1 MLISFEVE
9 NYRSIKEP
17 ITLLMSAVNY
27 YKESANQLI
36 SKKLPGLTGVRY
48 LRTCAIYGPNA
59 SGKTALWRAF
69 RTMQTMVLQGAS
81 IAASAPCPYTPFGLD
96 KESRNKPTRFAIV
109 FVAGKDRT
117 RFEYSFAYKEH
128 AVVSEELLAFP
139 KGFKQVWF
147 SRTNEGQNTK
157 IKGSATIKITN
168 ATRQLLNDNMLLLS
182 LLCNLPKTE
191 SYDAIRPVGEWFD
204 IQLDLYS
211 RAPDAPNDFPYSG
224 EIIEGEEGS
233 PSMRSLIQDMMR
245 RADVGISRA
254 DVEKRQV
261 PDELREFIVNKM
273 DIPQDVLQNGV
284 KTVVFQHK
292 TKRGEMKIDFADE
305 SDGTRQLFGLS
316 GHVATALEKGGV
328 LFVDEIDASL
338 HPVLVTEVVRLFL
351 DPKSNPLGAQLL
363 FTAHNPCLLE
373 NGLLRRD
380 QVWFTEKNS
389 SGATQL
395 YPLSDYS
402 PRKGET
408 VLAGYL
414 TGRYSAIP
422 VIPKCF
428 GLCSACE
435 EG

>member
-17 ITLLMSAVNY
+17 ITLLMSAINY
-27 YKESANQLI
+27 YKESENQLI
-36 SKKLPGLTGVRY
+36 SEKLPGLAGVKY
-48 LRTCAIYGPNA
+48 LRACAIYGPNA
-59 SGKTALWRAF
+59 SGKTALWRALN
-69 RTMQTMVLQGAS
+69 TMQMMVLQGAS
-81 IAASAPCPYTPFGLD
+81 VASSAPCPYTPFGLD
-96 KESRNKPTRFAIV
+96 KESKNKPTRFSIV
-109 FVAGKDRT
+109 FVAGKNKT
-117 RFEYSFAYKEH
+117 RFEYSFAYNEH
-128 AVVSEELLAFP
+128 AVVSEHLFAFP
-139 KGFKQVWF
+139 KGFKQAWF
-147 SRTNEGQNTK
+147 SRTTEGQNTK
-157 IKGSATIKITN
+157 VKGSTTIKITT
-168 ATRQLLNDNMLLLS
+168 AVKQLLNDNMLLLS

-191 SYDAIRPVGEWFD
+191 SYEAILPVGEWFNR
-204 IQLDLYS
+204 QLDLYS

-224 EIIEGEEGS
+224 EIIEGGEGS

-261 PDELREFIVNKM
+261 PDEVRAFIENKM
-273 DIPQDVLQNGV
+273 DIPHDMLQDGM
-284 KTVVFQHK
+284 KTIVFEHK
-292 TKRGEMKIDFADE
+292 AKHGEMKIDFGDE

-316 GHVATALEKGGV
+316 GHVAAALEKGGV

-351 DPKSNPLGAQLL
+351 DPESNPLGAQLL

-380 QVWFTEKNS
+380 QVWFAEKDS

-428 GLCSACE
+428 GLCSACK